1 MRIESLGHV
10 VIKVRDL
17 NVAEQFY
24 NQVLGIPIQSR
35 SEAEQ
40 MTFFTLGQHHDFA
53 VIAIGAEAAPPN
65 ADAVGTHHIAFKVG
79 DIDALREAKTRLE
92 AEGVTVAP
100 VDHHVTKSLYFSDPD
115 GNALNS
121 TPTGPMTGRRT
132 QTRCLRRSASSRC
145 SAPERPDTS
154 LTL

>member
-1 MRIESLGHV
+1 MKEMCRVKIESLGHV

-17 NVAEQFY
+17 KVAEQFY

-53 VIAIGAEAAPPN
+53 VIAIGAKAAAPN

-79 DIDALREAKTRLE
+79 DLDALREAKARLE

-115 GNALNS
+115 GNALELYADGS
-121 TPTGPMTGRRT
+121 DDWKTD
-132 QTRCLRRSASSRC
+132 
-145 SAPERPDTS
+145 PDS
-154 LTL
+154 LFSPARKLSL

>member
-17 NVAEQFY
+17 EVAEEFY

-35 SEAEQ
+35 SEADR

-53 VIAIGAEAAPPN
+53 VIAVGAKAAAANP
-65 ADAVGTHHIAFKVG
+65 DAVGTHHIAFKVG
-79 DIDALREAKTRLE
+79 DLDTLRAAKTRLE

-115 GNALNS
+115 GNALELYTDGSDDWKNDPDALF
-121 TPTGPMTGRRT
+121 TPVRK
-132 QTRCLRRSASSRC
+132 L
-145 SAPERPDTS
+145 S
-154 LTL
+154 L

>member
-17 NVAEQFY
+17 KVAEQFY
-24 NQVLGIPIQSR
+24 NQLLGIPIQSR

-40 MTFFTLGQHHDFA
+40 MTFFTFGQHHDFA
-53 VIAIGAEAAPPN
+53 VIAIGAKAAAPNP
-65 ADAVGTHHIAFKVG
+65 DAVGTHHIAFKVG
-79 DIDALREAKTRLE
+79 GIEALREAKARLE

-115 GNALNS
+115 GNALELYADGSDDWKNDPDS
-121 TPTGPMTGRRT
+121 LFTPVRK
-132 QTRCLRRSASSRC
+132 L
-145 SAPERPDTS
+145 S
-154 LTL
+154 L

>member
-17 NVAEQFY
+17 KVAERFY
-24 NQVLGIPIQSR
+24 NQVLGISIQSR

-53 VIAIGAEAAPPN
+53 VIAIGANAPAPN

-79 DIDALREAKTRLE
+79 DIDALREAKARLE
-92 AEGVTVAP
+92 AEGITVAP

-115 GNALNS
+115 GNALELYADGSDDWKNDPDS
-121 TPTGPMTGRRT
+121 LFTPFRK
-132 QTRCLRRSASSRC
+132 L
-145 SAPERPDTS
+145 S
-154 LTL
+154 L

>member
-1 MRIESLGHV
+1 MMIESLGHV

-35 SEAEQ
+35 SDAEQ

-53 VIAIGAEAAPPN
+53 IIAIGAEAATPN
-65 ADAVGTHHIAFKVG
+65 EDAVGTHHIAFKVG
-79 DIDALREAKTRLE
+79 GIDDLREAKKRLE
-92 AEGVTVAP
+92 AAGRTVAP
-100 VDHHVTKSLYFSDPD
+100 VDHHVTKSLYFRDPD
-115 GNALNS
+115 GNALELYADGS
-121 TPTGPMTGRRT
+121 DDWKQDPDALFTPARK
-132 QTRCLRRSASSRC
+132 
-145 SAPERPDTS
+145 

>member
-1 MRIESLGHV
+1 MKIESLGHV

-17 NVAEQFY
+17 DVAEQFY
-24 NQVLGIPIQSR
+24 NEVLGIPIQSR

-53 VIAIGAEAAPPN
+53 IIAIGAEAAPPGS
-65 ADAVGTHHIAFKVG
+65 DALGTHHIAFKVG
-79 DIDALREAKTRLE
+79 DIGALREAKTRLE

-115 GNALNS
+115 GNALELYADGSDDWKND
-121 TPTGPMTGRRT
+121 PD
-132 QTRCLRRSASSRC
+132 LLFSRVRKL
-145 SAPERPDTS
+145 E
-154 LTL
+154 L

>member
-1 MRIESLGHV
+1 MKEMRRVKIESLGHV

-17 NVAEQFY
+17 KVAEQFY
-24 NQVLGIPIQSR
+24 NQLLGIPIQSR

-53 VIAIGAEAAPPN
+53 VIAIGAEAAPAN

-79 DIDALREAKTRLE
+79 GIDALREAKTRLE

-115 GNALNS
+115 GNALELYADGSDDWKNNPDS
-121 TPTGPMTGRRT
+121 
-132 QTRCLRRSASSRC
+132 LF
-145 SAPERPDTS
+145 APVRKLS
-154 LTL
+154 L